1 MTFWCVCIW
10 KWFIL
15 PNGHS
20 NYDDKP
26 WDFDG
31 TLFSDKPLA
40 PVFYCVLSFYLGL
53 YISLG
58 YPRIANFRGW
68 MIINHQNWEHPTIF
82 RQTHIYPMKNESI
95 LTIKIRIIWAIMGN
109 PILGI
114 FFQYQREV
122 HLLGVSKN
130 EPFEHLL
137 IWLIWYWYLFSY
149 INSRCWF
156 SKWIDPAILGD
167 LTWWIHHNTTWLGKN
182 GTSQVCELS
191 EFVIC

>member
-1 MTFWCVCIW
+1 VCVCVW

-130 EPFEHLL
+130 EPFEHLYDWYDIDIYFL
-137 IWLIWYWYLFSY
+137 TSIRDAGSPNGLTQLFWEIWPDGFI
-149 INSRCWF
+149 
-156 SKWIDPAILGD
+156 
-167 LTWWIHHNTTWLGKN
+167 TT
-182 GTSQVCELS
+182 QHD
-191 EFVIC
+191 